1 MSDKHD
7 CDRIFALLS
16 EYLDAEAAPGD
27 CQEIER
33 HIAGCKPCV
42 EFLESLKKSV
52 RLSRAFQTPEPP
64 PPLSDDVRASLR
76 AAYRKSLQSRSEHK
90 P

>member
-1 MSDKHD
+1 MSGKHD
-7 CDRIFALLS
+7 CDTIFALLS

-27 CQEIER
+27 CEEIER

-52 RLSRAFQTPEPP
+52 QLGRAFQPSTPA
-64 PPLSDDVRASLR
+64 PPLSEDVRASLR
-76 AAYRKSLQSRSEHK
+76 EAYRKSLASRSEHK
-90 P
+90 A